1 MPTFSNNPI
10 STWFKR
16 LFQIKQSSNTGV
28 DGTVR
33 NMETGDGAATS
44 MWVSDDKFQVRPDD
58 SNSTQAFMVA
68 NEAGSQILAVDTT
81 NSKVLL
87 GTSPINQQTKEF
99 GIFDLSP
106 TAGYHYPLIANNMLT
121 AASAT
126 DFGADNDWGNG
137 TDPATTLDVSGLT
150 ARQTACAS
158 YWPVPGAITLLSVT
172 ALVHCDD
179 SDAATINVHLF
190 SYDMDDSPAG
200 DLSGGTVHASGTTPC
215 TNAQIKKITCTLDAA
230 SISSGKT
237 IVAFVENATDTD
249 DVTVS
254 MQVQY
259 YINI

>member
-1 MPTFSNNPI
+1 MPSFSNTAFANY
-10 STWFKR
+10 FKKI
-16 LFQIKQSSNTGV
+16 FHIDQSSNTGV

-33 NMETGDGAATS
+33 NIQTGDGASSS
-44 MWVSDDKFQVRPDD
+44 MWCSDDKFQVRPDD
-58 SNSTQAFMVA
+58 SDSTQAFMVA
-68 NEAGSQILAVDTT
+68 NESGSQILAVDTT

-99 GIFDLSP
+99 GVYELSP

-121 AASAT
+121 AVSAT
-126 DFGADNDWGNG
+126 DFAADNDWGNG

-150 ARQTACAS
+150 RTENAVAV
-158 YWPVPGAITLLSVT
+158 YWPVPAAITLLSVK
-172 ALVHCDD
+172 ALVYCED
-179 SDAATINVHLF
+179 SDTATINVHLF

-200 DLSGGTVHASGTTPC
+200 DLSGGTVHASGTTTC
-215 TNAQIKKITCTLDAA
+215 TNAQVKQITCTLDSA

-237 IVAFVENATDTD
+237 VVAFVENATDTD